1 MTHTS
6 CYLVRSTVSR
16 TSQRNHVPD
25 VAHHAPTLPV
35 PTLVTPL
42 NVPSPSH
49 SRADTPL
56 GMPVAHPPPR
66 SLDDGEVPP
75 PVPIHER
82 APSPAHPP
90 VDIPPDGW
98 IPLATG
104 PNEEIFLPPPHE
116 LSRPVTPVSPTPPPP
131 PILQPAEP
139 SQPAASSSAMP
150 PPPQLISR
158 DYPEIP
164 PGGVSLT
171 RSSASTRPLSPQSK
185 ASTTISQFDITNAPP
200 RGQIRVSTS
209 GRPPREDVRPP
220 LRSPFVDANPRRSA
234 TGVVSARSAL
244 TRRPALPSALH
255 RTRRPQGIS
264 IL

>member
-1 MTHTS
+1 M
-6 CYLVRSTVSR
+6 
-16 TSQRNHVPD
+16 
-25 VAHHAPTLPV
+25 

-139 SQPAASSSAMP
+139 SQPVASSSAMP

-220 LRSPFVDANPRRSA
+220 LRSSFVHANPR
-234 TGVVSARSAL
+234 
-244 TRRPALPSALH
+244 
-255 RTRRPQGIS
+255 
-264 IL
+264 